1 MFHRGSGYRST
12 LPPAPLVLGAA
23 LILGAASLFGAC
35 GGDSKTSATVSPEAS
50 ATGPGQST
58 AAATQA
64 SATAAQT
71 AAATPA
77 PDLKLLKF
85 TPDKGGAGTTVTV
98 TGEGLPADKDAEFMW
113 ATVDGSYDMTA
124 TSENIQFNK
133 RVFKEKRISVGKAKT
148 GADGKLNATFAAP
161 EDYGEVHDVFL
172 AVDGKDVARSGF
184 RIMRKVTI
192 SPESGAIGTPI
203 TIKVTGLG
211 WTQFTNTI
219 SVRYDNHPTGII
231 TGVTTRGTTIGS
243 IRATGTVGKHV
254 LDIGHG
260 ARGAPFLNNQQSGTA
275 NIPDWRLWFTV
286 TDAKTMPP
294 DSLEFP
300 DPARLGTNTQAAPV
314 TTVSGKPTTAGMK
327 GSFSPASGPILT
339 SPTLTAT
346 GAPPNADVELFFITA
361 RGNRVNPSGWA
372 LNETSLGKFKTGA
385 DGTLKAT
392 VKIPDD
398 LGGWHVVDV
407 VSGGTT
413 LLAEIPFFVEHSLLE
428 VTPRQVKAGE
438 QFTVHLKGIGW
449 TELDNGVAITY
460 DNAYIGFACGFN
472 SNGDATIVL
481 VATGEPGIHLIDLY
495 PMIYQGH
502 GEPPWGYE
510 EPLLSFKVDAPGLS
524 LGYNLPTYRLAIEVL
539 P

>member
-1 MFHRGSGYRST
+1 MIALS
-12 LPPAPLVLGAA
+12 AA
-23 LILGAASLFGAC
+23 LIFGVAALSLAC
-35 GGDSKTSATVSPEAS
+35 GGDSKSSATVQPGSSAS
-50 ATGPGQST
+50 APGQST
-58 AAATQA
+58 APASQASPTVGQAPAATV
-64 SATAAQT
+64 
-71 AAATPA
+71 A
-77 PDLKLLKF
+77 PDLKLMKF

-98 TGEGLPADKDAEFMW
+98 TGEGLAADKDAEFMW

-133 RVFKEKRISVGKAKT
+133 RVFKETRISVGKTKT
-148 GADGKLNATFAAP
+148 GADGKLTATFTTP

-172 AVDGKDVARSGF
+172 TVDGKDVARSGF
-184 RIMRKVTI
+184 RIMRQVSIT
-192 SPESGAIGTPI
+192 PESGAIGTPI

-243 IRATGTVGKHV
+243 IRASGTVGKHV
-254 LDIGHG
+254 LDVGHG

-294 DSLEFP
+294 DSLDFP
-300 DPARLGTNTQAAPV
+300 EPSRLGASTQAAPV
-314 TTVSGKPTTAGMK
+314 TTVSGKAANATVK
-327 GSFSPASGPILT
+327 GSFSPASGPILS
-339 SPTLTAT
+339 SPTLTAS
-346 GAPPNADVELFFITA
+346 GAPANADVELFFVTA
-361 RGNRVNPSGWA
+361 RGNRVNPSGWS
-372 LNETSLGKFKTGA
+372 LNETSLGKFKAGA

-392 VKIPDD
+392 IKIPDD
-398 LGGWHVVDV
+398 LGGWHVVSV
-407 VSGGTT
+407 VSGTS

-438 QFTVHLKGIGW
+438 PFTIHLKGIGW

-460 DNAYIGFACGFN
+460 DNGYMGFACGFN
-472 SNGDATIVL
+472 SNGDATINL
-481 VATGEPGIHLIDLY
+481 IATGEPGVHLIDLY

-502 GEPPWGYE
+502 GEPPWGYQ
-510 EPLLSFKVDAPGLS
+510 EPLLSFKVDAPGLA